1 MRYIAAYLLAQ
12 LGGDAK
18 PSKAKISAIVKS
30 AGVDVDDSAIDSLLS
45 KFEGKTLADVIAE
58 GSAKLSV
65 VGGGAS
71 AGAAAPA
78 ASEPSPVAPVEEPKK
93 EEEAVVELA
102 GGFDDLFG

>member
-12 LGGDAK
+12 LGGDSN

-30 AGVDVDDSAIDSLLS
+30 AGVNVDESAIDSLLS
-45 KFEGKTLADVIAE
+45 KFAGKSLADVIAE

-65 VGGGAS
+65 IGGGAS
-71 AGAAAPA
+71 GGAAAPA
-78 ASEPSPVAPVEEPKK
+78 ASEASPVAPVEEPKK